1 MRGLLIILAL
11 SLVSFTSP
19 QKRILFVGDS
29 LTSYSNGWQ
38 DAVGR
43 AMGVDYDVLARGGKR
58 TSWMLKALEEQ
69 LRDDSEYDEV
79 VIYGGIND
87 SFSYVSSS
95 STIQNLQSMV
105 DLCNRLR
112 IKPIV
117 IVGYNPDRV
126 IHRTMYGGVVTKV
139 CRDRYIVLQNKI
151 RTNLRGCKIIQME
164 DSINREDSDD
174 GIHLRASGHRKFAR
188 WILKNI

>member
-1 MRGLLIILAL
+1 MKKLLILLAL

-43 AMGVDYDVLARGGKR
+43 AMGIDYDVLARDSKR

-69 LRDDSEYDEV
+69 LADDSEYDAV
-79 VIYGGIND
+79 IIYGGIND
-87 SFSYVSSS
+87 SFSYVNS
-95 STIQNLQSMV
+95 STTINNIQSMV

-117 IVGYNPDRV
+117 VVGYNPDRV
-126 IHRTMYGGVVTKV
+126 IQRTVYGGVVTKV
-139 CRDRYIVLQNKI
+139 CRDRYTVLQNKI
-151 RTNLRGCKIIQME
+151 RTNLRGCQIIPME
-164 DSINREDSDD
+164 DSINRADSDD

-188 WILKNI
+188 WILQNI

>member
-1 MRGLLIILAL
+1 MKKLLILFAL

-43 AMGVDYDVLARGGKR
+43 AMGVDYDVLARDGKK

-69 LRDDSEYDEV
+69 LGDDSEYDEV
-79 VIYGGIND
+79 IIYGGIND
-87 SFSYVSSS
+87 SFSYVN
-95 STIQNLQSMV
+95 STTTINNIQSMV

-112 IKPIV
+112 IRPIV
-117 IVGYNPDRV
+117 VIGYNPSRV
-126 IHRTMYGGVVTKV
+126 IHQTMYGGVVTKV
-139 CRDRYIVLQNKI
+139 CRDRYIVLQSKM
-151 RTNLRGCKIIQME
+151 RTELRGCKVIQMD
-164 DSINREDSDD
+164 DSINREDSND
-174 GIHLRASGHRKFAR
+174 GIRLKASGHRKFAR
-188 WILKNI
+188 WILQNI

>member
-1 MRGLLIILAL
+1 MKKLLILLAL

-43 AMGVDYDVLARGGKR
+43 AMGIDYDVLAREGKR

-69 LRDDSEYDEV
+69 LADDSEYDAV
-79 VIYGGIND
+79 IIYGGIND
-87 SFSYVSSS
+87 SFSYVNS
-95 STIQNLQSMV
+95 STTIDNIQSMV

-117 IVGYNPDRV
+117 VVGYNPDRV
-126 IHRTMYGGVVTKV
+126 IQRTVYGGVVTKV
-139 CRDRYIVLQNKI
+139 CRDRYTVLQNKI
-151 RTNLRGCKIIQME
+151 RTNLRGCQIIPME
-164 DSINREDSDD
+164 DSINRADSDD

-188 WILKNI
+188 WILQNI

>member
-1 MRGLLIILAL
+1 MKKLLILLAL

-29 LTSYSNGWQ
+29 LTAYSNGWQ

-43 AMGVDYDVLARGGKR
+43 AMGIDYDVLARDGKR

-69 LRDDSEYDEV
+69 LADDSEYDAV
-79 VIYGGIND
+79 IIYGGIND
-87 SFSYVSSS
+87 SFSYVNS
-95 STIQNLQSMV
+95 STTINNIQSMV

-117 IVGYNPDRV
+117 VVGYNPDRV
-126 IHRTMYGGVVTKV
+126 IQRTVYGGVVTKV
-139 CRDRYIVLQNKI
+139 CRDRYTVLQNKI
-151 RTNLRGCKIIQME
+151 RTNLRGCQIIPME
-164 DSINREDSDD
+164 DSINRADSDD

-188 WILKNI
+188 WILQNI

>member
-1 MRGLLIILAL
+1 MKKLLILLAL

-19 QKRILFVGDS
+19 QKRVLFVGDS

-38 DAVGR
+38 DVVGR
-43 AMGVDYDVLARGGKR
+43 TLGLDYDVLARGGKR

-69 LRDDSEYDEV
+69 LAEDSEYDEV

-87 SFSYVSSS
+87 SFSYVSST
-95 STIQNLQSMV
+95 STIANIQSMV

-117 IVGYNPDRV
+117 IVGYNPERV
-126 IHRTMYGGVVTKV
+126 VQRTMYGGAVTKV
-139 CRDRYIVLQNKI
+139 CRDRYIVLQNKMK
-151 RTNLRGCKIIQME
+151 TNLRGCKIIPIE
-164 DSINREDSDD
+164 DSISRSDSDD
-174 GIHLRASGHRKFAR
+174 GIHLRASGHRKFAK
-188 WILKNI
+188 WILQNI

>member
-1 MRGLLIILAL
+1 MKKLLILLAL

-43 AMGVDYDVLARGGKR
+43 AMGIDYDVLARDGKR

-69 LRDDSEYDEV
+69 LADDSEYDAV
-79 VIYGGIND
+79 IIYGGIND
-87 SFSYVSSS
+87 SFSYVNS
-95 STIQNLQSMV
+95 STTIDNIQSMV

-117 IVGYNPDRV
+117 VVGYNPDRV
-126 IHRTMYGGVVTKV
+126 IQRTVYGGVVTKV
-139 CRDRYIVLQNKI
+139 CRDRYTVLQNKI
-151 RTNLRGCKIIQME
+151 RTNLRGCQIIPME
-164 DSINREDSDD
+164 DSINRADSDD

-188 WILKNI
+188 WILQNI

>member
-1 MRGLLIILAL
+1 MKKLLILLAL

-29 LTSYSNGWQ
+29 LTAYSNGWQ

-43 AMGVDYDVLARGGKR
+43 AMGVDYDVLAREGKR

-69 LRDDSEYDEV
+69 LSDDSQYDEV
-79 VIYGGIND
+79 IIYGGIND
-87 SFSYVSSS
+87 SFSYVSSAT
-95 STIQNLQSMV
+95 TIQNIQSMV
-105 DLCNRLR
+105 DLCNNYR

-117 IVGYNPDRV
+117 VVGYNPDRV
-126 IHRTMYGGVVTKV
+126 IHRTMYGGVVAKV

-151 RTNLRGCKIIQME
+151 RTNLKGCKVIPID
-164 DSINREDSDD
+164 DSINRADSDD

-188 WILKNI
+188 WILQNI

>member
-1 MRGLLIILAL
+1 MKKLLILLAL

-38 DAVGR
+38 DVVGR
-43 AMGVDYDVLARGGKR
+43 RLGVDYDVLARGGKR

-69 LRDDSEYDEV
+69 LADDSEYDEV

-87 SFSYVSSS
+87 SFSYVN
-95 STIQNLQSMV
+95 STTTIKNIQSMV
-105 DLCNRLR
+105 DLCNRLK
-112 IKPIV
+112 IHPIV
-117 IVGYNPDRV
+117 IVGYNPSRV
-126 IHRTMYGGVVTKV
+126 IHRTVYGGAITKV
-139 CRDRYIVLQNKI
+139 CRDRYIVLQSKMK
-151 RTNLRGCKIIQME
+151 TDLRGCQIIPME

-174 GIHLRASGHRKFAR
+174 GIHLRASGHRKFAK
-188 WILKNI
+188 WILQNI

>member
-1 MRGLLIILAL
+1 MKKLLILLAL

-43 AMGVDYDVLARGGKR
+43 AMGIDYDVLARDGKR

-69 LRDDSEYDEV
+69 LADDSEYDAV
-79 VIYGGIND
+79 IIYGGIND
-87 SFSYVSSS
+87 SFSYVNS
-95 STIQNLQSMV
+95 STTINNIQSMV

-117 IVGYNPDRV
+117 VVGYNPDRV
-126 IHRTMYGGVVTKV
+126 IQRTVYGGVVTKV
-139 CRDRYIVLQNKI
+139 CRDRYTVLQNKI
-151 RTNLRGCKIIQME
+151 RTNLRGCQIVPME
-164 DSINREDSDD
+164 DSINRADSDD

-188 WILKNI
+188 WILQNI